1 MGRNHAPRI
10 LITRLSA
17 IGDCVLTLPVACEL
31 RRKFPDAMLAWVVE
45 PAGAQLLRGHPCI
58 DELIVI
64 DKRWYKSPSMIR
76 DLRRRLRSYQFDIA
90 VDPQSLSKSSILG
103 WLSGAARRI
112 GFSAPF
118 GRELA
123 TWLNNE
129 HVARTNPHVIPGNL
143 QLLEALGV
151 TSPEVQFRLT
161 AEPAAEAKI
170 DGWLRQAGISS
181 GFALLNIGASCD
193 ARRWPEERF
202 GELATLLAR
211 RRGLPSVVAWAGKER
226 AAAEKAVAASA
237 GSSMLAPD
245 TNLQEL
251 VAISQRAKL
260 FVGSDT
266 GPLHIAVAVG
276 TPCVGLYG
284 VTNPAVSGPYGASH
298 RIVTAPGIEWP
309 DSLKQPFGKGRSDDN
324 GIMRMIPVTNVALAC
339 EEMRSEAA

>member
-1 MGRNHAPRI
+1 MERSQAPRI

-17 IGDCVLTLPVACEL
+17 IGDCVLTLPVACAL
-31 RRKFPDAMLAWVVE
+31 RRQFPDAMLAWVVE

-58 DELIVI
+58 DELIII
-64 DKRWYKSPSMIR
+64 DKRWYKSPSVIW

-90 VDPQSLSKSSILG
+90 LDPQSLSKSSLLG

-112 GFSAPF
+112 GFSPPF

-123 TWLNNE
+123 PWLNNE
-129 HVARTNPHVIPGNL
+129 PVTRTNSHVVPGNL
-143 QLLEALGV
+143 QLLAPLGV
-151 TSPEVQFRLT
+151 TSPDVQFRLT

-170 DGWLRQAGISS
+170 DGWLEQAGISS

-202 GELATLLAR
+202 GALATLIER
-211 RRGLPSVVAWAGKER
+211 RRGLRSVVAWAGQER
-226 AAAEKAVAASA
+226 AAAERAVAASA
-237 GSSMLAPD
+237 GNAILAPD

-276 TPCVGLYG
+276 TQCVGIYG
-284 VTNPAVSGPYGASH
+284 VTNPAVSGPYGARH
-298 RIVTAPGIEWP
+298 RIVTGPEIEWP
-309 DSLKQPFGKGRSDDN
+309 DALKQPFGKGRSDDN
-324 GIMRMIPVTNVALAC
+324 GIMRMIPATSVALAC
-339 EEMRSEAA
+339 DELSSAAA